1 MSFLRIL
8 FIGLLFMGCK
18 DDTGITVGE
27 NEILVQFEKT
37 ATKEIG
43 EQEWTIEFET
53 IEENSLCAPDVTC
66 VWHGRIVVSL
76 KINGEQVTLGLGD
89 LTTNVAEALQNQ
101 IAIDGTTITF
111 SEAIDYTENSKMKIV
126 LTFE

>member
-1 MSFLRIL
+1 
-8 FIGLLFMGCK
+8 MGCK
-18 DDTGITVGE
+18 DDTGITVEG

-66 VWHGRIVVSL
+66 VWLGRIVVTL
-76 KINGEQVTLGLGD
+76 KINGEEAILGFGD
-89 LTTNVAEALQNQ
+89 LTTNTDEELQNQ
-101 IAIDGTTITF
+101 IVIDGVSITF

-126 LTFE
+126 LAFE